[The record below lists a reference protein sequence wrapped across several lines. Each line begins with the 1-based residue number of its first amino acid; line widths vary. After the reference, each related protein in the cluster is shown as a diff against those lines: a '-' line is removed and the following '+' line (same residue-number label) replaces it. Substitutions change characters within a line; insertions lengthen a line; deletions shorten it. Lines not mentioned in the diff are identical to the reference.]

1 MASTA
6 ARPCLRNSVIARF
19 ASACTS
25 GLENGYKRASGPDVQ
40 PDQLASKEINSHLS
54 GHVRPPTAGNAE
66 FSLRCTTVVQVEYNW
81 VVPTRRKSPVRATR
95 ASIRQS
101 VTIPAQL
108 AREVRRVAKERNVT
122 MSRALV
128 TLAERGVEAEAAAR
142 VKLTGAYE
150 KFMTEGDPVRK
161 SEAGADLI
169 RAIFG
174 RDAIAEDPLR

>member
-1 MASTA
+1 
-6 ARPCLRNSVIARF
+6 
-19 ASACTS
+19 
-25 GLENGYKRASGPDVQ
+25 
-40 PDQLASKEINSHLS
+40 
-54 GHVRPPTAGNAE
+54 
-66 FSLRCTTVVQVEYNW
+66 
-81 VVPTRRKSPVRATR
+81 
-95 ASIRQS
+95 

-142 VKLTGAYE
+142 ARLTGAYE
-150 KFMTEGDPVRK
+150 KFMAEGDPVRK

-174 RDAIAEDPLR
+174 RDAIAEDRLR